1 MVGDWVAQW
10 FGQLFAGLPL
20 GLLAG
25 CEAREQAF
33 YREMDGRQRSAVAFG
48 IIGISDG
55 AIYVFLQGHTD
66 SCWVTRFRPHSNH
79 TLPILPASLPRDC
92 IRQSYRRAWTKA
104 ERQIVGLDRYEKA
117 RRLRWVRR
125 RQSQRRM
132 ILCRVTRGVRGEA
145 RQGKARHVQD
155 WACVCEL
162 VSDMELGGWC
172 MMYGGLELQLSVLSE
187 DIEHGRM
194 PRVISSK

>member
-1 MVGDWVAQW
+1 MADCLLGCRWVC
-10 FGQLFAGLPL
+10 
-20 GLLAG
+20 LLAARQG
-25 CEAREQAF
+25 SKHFTERWMGASEARWLLWF
-33 YREMDGRQRSAVAFG
+33 
-48 IIGISDG
+48 IGISDG
-55 AIYVFLQGHTD
+55 AIYVFSHGHND

-79 TLPILPASLPRDC
+79 TLPILSASLPRDC

-145 RQGKARHVQD
+145 RQGKACTGLGV
-155 WACVCEL
+155 CVC
-162 VSDMELGGWC
+162 VC
-172 MMYGGLELQLSVLSE
+172 V
-187 DIEHGRM
+187 
-194 PRVISSK
+194 